1 MANFELNDLVLLL
14 ASSAGVEDEFDI
26 NDDVLDIEFVD
37 LGYDS
42 LALLEV
48 AGQVSRKYSVPMP
61 DNAPEYMLTPR
72 AAIEF
77 INGLLA
83 TATAVRTV

>member
-1 MANFELNDLVLLL
+1 MANFELDDLVRLL
-14 ASSAGVEDEFDI
+14 ASCAGVEEEFDL
-26 NDDVLDIEFVD
+26 NNDVLDTEFVD

-48 AGQVSRKYSVPMP
+48 AGQVSREYGVPMP

-72 AAIEF
+72 AAIDF
-77 INGLLA
+77 INELFA
-83 TATAVRTV
+83 TTTAKAV